1 MHRLEN
7 KYIVYI
13 EKLCGIILNFLLQFS
28 TEKAMVLNGL
38 VYIFVHPN
46 EDSII
51 ALSVENHQ
59 MKKIYESQ
67 HLSNANVT
75 KLKTVIPYYS

>member
-1 MHRLEN
+1 MPLTI
-7 KYIVYI
+7 K
-13 EKLCGIILNFLLQFS
+13 FPTTFS

-67 HLSNANVT
+67 HLFNANVT
-75 KLKTVIPYYS
+75 TLKTVIPYNS